1 MKDKN
6 KSWYVY
12 IVRCIDHTLYTGITN
27 DLQRRIAEHNLGGE
41 RGAKYTRPRRPV
53 CLVYRE
59 ELPSRSAACKR
70 EYQIKQL
77 SIDKKRQLI
86 KPEGENL

>member
-1 MKDKN
+1 MTDKN
-6 KSWYVY
+6 KPWYVY
-12 IVRCIDHTLYTGITN
+12 IIRCNDHTLYTGVTN
-27 DLQRRIAEHNLGGE
+27 DLQRRIAEHNLGGN

-53 CLVYRE
+53 HLAYQE

-77 SIDKKRQLI
+77 SVHKKQQLI
-86 KPEGENL
+86 ENLE